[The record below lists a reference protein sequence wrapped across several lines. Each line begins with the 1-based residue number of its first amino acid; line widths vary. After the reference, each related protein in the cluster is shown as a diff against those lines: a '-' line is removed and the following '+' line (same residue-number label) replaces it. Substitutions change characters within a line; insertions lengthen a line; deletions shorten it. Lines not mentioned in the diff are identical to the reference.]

1 VLPRC
6 RRDAVKRRTKFSKQ
20 DTALR
25 RQCHAPVSS
34 SEQRR
39 RTEPLFKQVNLPA
52 DRTVCH
58 AKFGS
63 GVFEAAAASRGFE
76 GANRI
81 QRWKKSTLHRCP
93 RHDVSFPDLTPE
105 NNSVVDWV
113 ANAQVGLGQIF
124 ASSPPME
131 QRHKEESRLS
141 HLAVFPP
148 ASSAVTALPGKSR
161 AQRTLVLA
169 GLAHALHDGFTD
181 MIYVL
186 LPVWQAQFAL
196 GYGALAVLRALY
208 VGTLA
213 ALQVPSGHLARHL
226 NARTVL
232 VLGTLLC
239 ASGYILAGLS
249 GGLVGLCASLA
260 LAGAG
265 GSTQHPLASSA
276 VSRAYG
282 KAARGPLG
290 TYNFAGDLGKAT
302 LPPAVAVLLTVM
314 GWRTALWVVAGL
326 GIAVALLIRWLM
338 PLVANPP
345 ATAETPE
352 TPVREVSA
360 SSGFS
365 LLLAIGV
372 LDSAA
377 RMAFLLFLPFLLQA
391 KGAPLTTVGFA
402 LSLVFIGGALGKAA
416 CGWLGVRLGLLATV
430 ITTEVGTA
438 AAIFALLA
446 LPLAPSLALLPL
458 LGVMLNGTSSVL
470 YGTVPELVPAKQIER
485 AFALFYTGTL
495 GSSALAPVLYGRL
508 GDAAGPVWATGAA
521 AVTALAV
528 VPLILL
534 LSPRL
539 TSSLDAQ
546 NS

>member
-1 VLPRC
+1 MLSLEWLEILSSRFR
-6 RRDAVKRRTKFSKQ
+6 RRDV
-20 DTALR
+20 
-25 RQCHAPVSS
+25 
-34 SEQRR
+34 E
-39 RTEPLFKQVNLPA
+39 EP
-52 DRTVCH
+52 
-58 AKFGS
+58 
-63 GVFEAAAASRGFE
+63 
-76 GANRI
+76 
-81 QRWKKSTLHRCP
+81 
-93 RHDVSFPDLTPE
+93 
-105 NNSVVDWV
+105 
-113 ANAQVGLGQIF
+113 
-124 ASSPPME
+124 
-131 QRHKEESRLS
+131 RLS
-141 HLAVFPP
+141 HLAVLTS
-148 ASSAVTALPGKSR
+148 ASSAGMDLTGKSR
-161 AQRTLVLA
+161 ARRTLALA

-196 GYGALAVLRALY
+196 SYGALAILRALY
-208 VGTLA
+208 VGALA

-232 VLGTLLC
+232 VLGTLLS
-239 ASGYILAGLS
+239 AGGYTLAGLS

-265 GSTQHPLASSA
+265 GSTQHPLASAA

-290 TYNFAGDLGKAT
+290 TYNFAGDLGKAAI
-302 LPPAVAVLLTVM
+302 PPTVAVLLTIM
-314 GWRTALWVVAGL
+314 DWRSALWVVAGL
-326 GIAVALLIRWLM
+326 GIVVALLIRWLM
-338 PLVANPP
+338 PPVANPP
-345 ATAETPE
+345 AVIEASRAPA
-352 TPVREVSA
+352 REG
-360 SSGFS
+360 SSSGGFS

-391 KGAPLTTVGFA
+391 KGASLTTVGLA

-416 CGWLGVRLGLLATV
+416 CGWLGARLGLLATV
-430 ITTEVGTA
+430 VTTEVGTA
-438 AAIFALLA
+438 AAILAVLA

-470 YGTVPELVPAKQIER
+470 YGTVPELVPAGRIER

-508 GDAAGPVWATGAA
+508 GDAAGPFWAAGAA
-521 AVTALAV
+521 ALTALAV
-528 VPLILL
+528 VPLMLL

-539 TSSLDAQ
+539 APSVTVQ
-546 NS
+546 NA

>member
-1 VLPRC
+1 M
-6 RRDAVKRRTKFSKQ
+6 
-20 DTALR
+20 
-25 RQCHAPVSS
+25 
-34 SEQRR
+34 
-39 RTEPLFKQVNLPA
+39 
-52 DRTVCH
+52 
-58 AKFGS
+58 
-63 GVFEAAAASRGFE
+63 GV
-76 GANRI
+76 
-81 QRWKKSTLHRCP
+81 T
-93 RHDVSFPDLTPE
+93 
-105 NNSVVDWV
+105 
-113 ANAQVGLGQIF
+113 
-124 ASSPPME
+124 
-131 QRHKEESRLS
+131 RLS
-141 HLAVFPP
+141 QLAVFTSDRSANVDLAGK
-148 ASSAVTALPGKSR
+148 ASAR
-161 AQRTLVLA
+161 RTLALA

-186 LPVWQAQFAL
+186 LPVWQSQFAL
-196 GYGALAVLRALY
+196 SYGALAVLRGLY

-213 ALQVPSGHLARHL
+213 VLQVPSGHLARHL

-232 VLGTLLC
+232 VLGTLLS
-239 ASGYILAGLS
+239 AGGYTLAGLS
-249 GGLVGLCASLA
+249 GGLAGLCASLA

-265 GSTQHPLASSA
+265 GSTQHPLASAA

-314 GWRTALWVVAGL
+314 HWRTALWVVAGL
-326 GIAVALLIRWLM
+326 GVAVALLVRWLM
-338 PLVANPP
+338 PPVASPP
-345 ATAETPE
+345 TVVETSRAPD
-352 TPVREVSA
+352 REA
-360 SSGFS
+360 SGGGGFS

-391 KGAPLTTVGFA
+391 KGASLTTVGWA

-416 CGWLGVRLGLLATV
+416 CGWLGARLGLLATV

-438 AAIFALLA
+438 AAILAVLA
-446 LPLAPSLALLPL
+446 LPLAPSLSLLPL

-470 YGTVPELVPAKQIER
+470 YGTVPEFVPTKGIER

-495 GSSALAPVLYGRL
+495 GSSALAPVLYGRF
-508 GDAAGPVWATGAA
+508 GDTAGPAWAAAAA

-534 LSPRL
+534 LAPRL
-539 TSSLDAQ
+539 ASSSNAQ
-546 NS
+546 NP